1 MIIFS
6 CVPLS
11 LVGGILLLWAS
22 GMNFSVSAGVGFIA
36 LFGIAVLNGVILIS
50 HYREL
55 QHQGMSALDSVKQGT
70 KTLLRPI
77 LMTALV
83 DAFGFLPMMLAT
95 GLGAEVQKPLATVV
109 VGGIISA
116 TILAILVL
124 PVLYLLYE
132 ERKKSPV
139 KESEMLMKPS

>member
-1 MIIFS
+1 
-6 CVPLS
+6 
-11 LVGGILLLWAS
+11 VGGILFLYAMGL
-22 GMNFSVSAGVGFIA
+22 NFSVSAGVGFIA

-55 QHQGMSALDSVKQGT
+55 QHEGLSAEDAVRQGT

-95 GLGAEVQKPLATVV
+95 GLGAEVQRPLAAVV
-109 VGGIISA
+109 VGGILTA
-116 TILAILVL
+116 TALALLVI
-124 PVLYLLYE
+124 PVLYVSRGSL
-132 ERKKSPV
+132 KKNLSV
-139 KESEMLMKPS
+139 E

>member
-1 MIIFS
+1 
-6 CVPLS
+6 
-11 LVGGILLLWAS
+11 
-22 GMNFSVSAGVGFIA
+22 
-36 LFGIAVLNGVILIS
+36 
-50 HYREL
+50 
-55 QHQGMSALDSVKQGT
+55 
-70 KTLLRPI
+70 
-77 LMTALV
+77 
-83 DAFGFLPMMLAT
+83 MMLAT